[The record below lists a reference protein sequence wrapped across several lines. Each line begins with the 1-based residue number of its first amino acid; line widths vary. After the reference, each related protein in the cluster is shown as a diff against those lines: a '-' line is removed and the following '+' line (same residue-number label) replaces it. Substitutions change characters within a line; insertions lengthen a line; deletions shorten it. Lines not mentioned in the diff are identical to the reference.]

1 MFWKLALRHLTRHWR
16 LNLILMCIM
25 VLGAALLA
33 SLPMLAETIASESL
47 AQTLEEASIQDRN
60 IVIEGNSRT
69 DTLPDDVK
77 TTLGTLLK
85 DSIAVREV
93 EILALPKFFHS
104 DGTEHDLHPAT
115 MILVPRSF
123 DNLEERV
130 NIVAGRLPEPA
141 PKNLTQGIS
150 GLPIIETAIGSET
163 ARRTGLVLG
172 DEVSPMASRYHFRIV
187 GIVEPLDPQDDAWW
201 GDRQMLPFTT
211 WRRIYISPD
220 IDEWN
225 LSLLVHPQ
233 TLISKMIHRQYW
245 RIILD
250 HKAITVSDA
259 PQLQETLTSLQGEI
273 SDQRMVLRTGLTGL
287 LAQFESEYSLVQVT
301 LILLTFQ
308 SLVAAFYVIGMF
320 GTFLVTDSRNELS
333 TLAGRGYSRIQIT
346 GLFTRSALLLAG
358 LAGAA
363 APLVAKGLLFI
374 WADTKG
380 YPVPA
385 EIPAESW
392 WLSIGTCLLSWLFL
406 LTSIYRAAGRD
417 LILVQVG
424 GKRDDDLSGN
434 QRHLIWDIFIL
445 ALGSLA
451 YWQLVQGSTIVQE
464 IDGSGTESFFGSS
477 DAVLLLGPSLLLIAA
492 SLLSVRLLPLIWR
505 TFSWLTYKWRGFV
518 GNAVFSRFS
527 RYPVSPSQIT
537 LLVSLTAGLTLF
549 ASTLTTSIQTWQTD
563 MARYMVGADIRIH
576 QPMVGPADDLNAPGP
591 AGITGSTEVIRAEV
605 PILVDEYQIL
615 DFDLFALN
623 LETFPSVVSYPPN
636 TSAYTIADIMNVI
649 KTDAADTLPV
659 VISSNPNTLHLNIG
673 DTLTWE
679 MGSNSYRLEIV
690 GIIVNFPLADGAFA
704 ITDLSAFINLVD
716 LDTLGLTDYGSRETW
731 LALEPDSTDT
741 VVNHLVETG
750 FGDQIVANAQVQR
763 DILENNLVFREV
775 LTAFELNALILIPLS
790 VVGFTLIQTTSAR
803 RRSDEF
809 SVLES
814 MGLSRNQLVGLLL
827 AEGLIFIILGMAIGT
842 GIGFGLSRLMEPFL
856 SQILPPL
863 RENLYLT
870 QLLINWRAVG
880 MRYIGLVLFYGAA
893 LLFLIIR
900 TVRNQ
905 SSGQL

>member
-1 MFWKLALRHLTRHWR
+1 
-16 LNLILMCIM
+16 
-25 VLGAALLA
+25 
-33 SLPMLAETIASESL
+33 
-47 AQTLEEASIQDRN
+47 
-60 IVIEGNSRT
+60 
-69 DTLPDDVK
+69 
-77 TTLGTLLK
+77 
-85 DSIAVREV
+85 
-93 EILALPKFFHS
+93 
-104 DGTEHDLHPAT
+104 
-115 MILVPRSF
+115 
-123 DNLEERV
+123 
-130 NIVAGRLPEPA
+130 
-141 PKNLTQGIS
+141 
-150 GLPIIETAIGSET
+150 
-163 ARRTGLVLG
+163 
-172 DEVSPMASRYHFRIV
+172 
-187 GIVEPLDPQDDAWW
+187 
-201 GDRQMLPFTT
+201 
-211 WRRIYISPD
+211 
-220 IDEWN
+220 
-225 LSLLVHPQ
+225 
-233 TLISKMIHRQYW
+233 
-245 RIILD
+245 
-250 HKAITVSDA
+250 
-259 PQLQETLTSLQGEI
+259 
-273 SDQRMVLRTGLTGL
+273 
-287 LAQFESEYSLVQVT
+287 
-301 LILLTFQ
+301 
-308 SLVAAFYVIGMF
+308 
-320 GTFLVTDSRNELS
+320 
-333 TLAGRGYSRIQIT
+333 
-346 GLFTRSALLLAG
+346 
-358 LAGAA
+358 
-363 APLVAKGLLFI
+363 
-374 WADTKG
+374 
-380 YPVPA
+380 
-385 EIPAESW
+385 
-392 WLSIGTCLLSWLFL
+392 
-406 LTSIYRAAGRD
+406 
-417 LILVQVG
+417 
-424 GKRDDDLSGN
+424 
-434 QRHLIWDIFIL
+434 
-445 ALGSLA
+445 
-451 YWQLVQGSTIVQE
+451 
-464 IDGSGTESFFGSS
+464 
-477 DAVLLLGPSLLLIAA
+477 
-492 SLLSVRLLPLIWR
+492 
-505 TFSWLTYKWRGFV
+505 
-518 GNAVFSRFS
+518 
-527 RYPVSPSQIT
+527 
-537 LLVSLTAGLTLF
+537 
-549 ASTLTTSIQTWQTD
+549 
-563 MARYMVGADIRIH
+563 
-576 QPMVGPADDLNAPGP
+576 
-591 AGITGSTEVIRAEV
+591 
-605 PILVDEYQIL
+605 VDEYQIL

-679 MGSNSYRLEIV
+679 MGSNSYRLGIV

-880 MRYIGLVLFYGAA
+880 MRYVGLVLFYGAA